1 MLRPSL
7 KDQIPTDPTE
17 IAKSFGRG
25 WWKPNPQAAAEL
37 LERAGYSKKGDKWIT
52 PDGKPFAIKLMVEGE
67 GAAGDDPRRHHDR
80 AAMAPVRH
88 RRHDRGGAGHAWS
101 TAAPPATSRR

>member
-7 KDQIPTDPTE
+7 KDQIPTDPAE

-37 LERAGYSKKGDKWIT
+37 LERAGYSKKGDKWFM

-67 GAAGDDPRRHHDR
+67 GGR
-80 AAMAPVRH
+80 
-88 RRHDRGGAGHAWS
+88 
-101 TAAPPATSRR
+101 